1 MSQGRIGLLRN
12 LNLVSGAEHLRLEH
26 TIVITYFLGGT
37 RNDFDLAWKGFEDDR
52 HQKRML
58 YILYMYLYAA
68 SLECGGRGG
77 GLGSPLL
84 AVDGVAHGHGLYADV
99 AVADDGRTG

>member
-1 MSQGRIGLLRN
+1 
-12 LNLVSGAEHLRLEH
+12 
-26 TIVITYFLGGT
+26 
-37 RNDFDLAWKGFEDDR
+37 
-52 HQKRML
+52 ML